1 GHLLQDL
8 RQRPVRGE
16 QLIDVVAD
24 TASRRYSDR
33 HGRGSFLRR
42 LAGLEGNLRPS
53 LIYTGSW
60 TPPGLAAPRAGVA
73 IAAAA
78 RGDRDRAPDRARHR
92 RVPRGA
98 VLAGGRVQR
107 LEALR
112 GAKTL
117 GCVAHQAESI
127 RRTSSES
134 RQRVL
139 DGPRRVVLDG
149 SSTCPP

>member
-1 GHLLQDL
+1 AVPAKKLSDLRFEGSLHQQLSAEPGHLLQDL

-60 TPPGLAAPRAGVA
+60 TPPVA
-73 IAAAA
+73 T
-78 RGDRDRAPDRARHR
+78 
-92 RVPRGA
+92 GA
-98 VLAGGRVQR
+98 VGRNKTLTAPAGRVGSGAQYAVVQR
-107 LEALR
+107 LHFFL
-112 GAKTL
+112 
-117 GCVAHQAESI
+117 
-127 RRTSSES
+127 
-134 RQRVL
+134 
-139 DGPRRVVLDG
+139 PG
-149 SSTCPP
+149 SQ